1 MTRDEELVREIAE
14 LQGLRHGDLAP
25 RNLLGCARP
34 EID

>member
-34 EID
+34 KFD